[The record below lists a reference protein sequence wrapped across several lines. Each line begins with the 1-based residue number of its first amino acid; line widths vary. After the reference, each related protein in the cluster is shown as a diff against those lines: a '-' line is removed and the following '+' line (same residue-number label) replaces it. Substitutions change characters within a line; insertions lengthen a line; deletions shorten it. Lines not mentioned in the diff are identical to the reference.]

1 MTEEYQFL
9 VQQKNISQYAG
20 QWIAVVGK
28 TIFSG
33 KSLQEAL
40 NKAETKFPN
49 KQNGKRKN
57 IKSICIL
64 ILASIFSP

>member
-1 MTEEYQFL
+1 MSEEYQYL

-28 TIFSG
+28 TLFSG

-40 NKAETKFPN
+40 DKAAKKFPK
-49 KQNGKRKN
+49 KQPLVMKVPLRAHL
-57 IKSICIL
+57 SL
-64 ILASIFSP
+64 

>member
-49 KQNGKRKN
+49 KQPLVMKVPLRAHL
-57 IKSICIL
+57 SL
-64 ILASIFSP
+64 